1 MSVPDFN
8 YIIEPLSQQH
18 NRTNFHCGIEALDS
32 YLKKQARQDL
42 RRFLTAVFVLSNLDS
57 NEIAG
62 YYTLAATAI
71 QLAEL
76 PLTLTSKIPK
86 YPLIPATLLG
96 RLAID
101 EKYQKKGLGTFL
113 LFDALQRS
121 KNSEI
126 ASMAVI
132 VDAKN
137 EQAQQFYEYHQF
149 IPFPQQPHRLYL
161 PMATI
166 IKLLGD

>member
-1 MSVPDFN
+1 MSQPDFS
-8 YIIEPLSQQH
+8 YIIEPLSEQH
-18 NRTNFHCGIEALDS
+18 DRINFHCGIEALNS
-32 YLKKQARQDL
+32 YLKRQASQDL
-42 RRFLTAVFVLSNLDS
+42 RRFLTAVFVLYNL
-57 NEIAG
+57 EEKQIAG

-71 QLAEL
+71 QLADL
-76 PLTLTSKIPK
+76 PDTLTRKLPK

-101 EKYQKKGLGTFL
+101 ERYQGKGLGTFL

-121 KNSEI
+121 KNSEV

-137 EQAQQFYEYHQF
+137 DQARQFYEYHQF
-149 IPFPQQPHRLYL
+149 IPFPQEQQRLYL

-166 IKLLGD
+166 IKMLG